1 MQRWK
6 RREARARPEVS
17 GLNSTDLIFDLTS
30 RTSLVPDAARRLLSG
45 APQSRDPHSHQAG
58 QWAPAQQRTTLVLRC
73 VRGTRAHS
81 RGVMRPSFCKHLL
94 PPSKEGAGKAGC
106 PLHPQPGVRKM
117 RAHQQSHHRF
127 NRISPAFPARMV
139 LTVSFVISSVSRAL
153 LPPSPTENRK
163 LDISVGMSGP
173 HDFAVRISTVR
184 LAAPRVHRIPR
195 STSVTMRNAP
205 PIEAGCAGITT
216 DLG

>member
-1 MQRWK
+1 MRLCPPF
-6 RREARARPEVS
+6 AFV
-17 GLNSTDLIFDLTS
+17 S
-30 RTSLVPDAARRLLSG
+30 RTRRSASSVVRRRAGHRVAALSG
-45 APQSRDPHSHQAG
+45 AVGIAGCAALHPGHAPTLPRRDYARVAATIP
-58 QWAPAQQRTTLVLRC
+58 RKT
-73 VRGTRAHS
+73 
-81 RGVMRPSFCKHLL
+81 
-94 PPSKEGAGKAGC
+94 EGAGKAGC

-117 RAHQQSHHRF
+117 RAHQHSHHRF

-173 HDFAVRISTVR
+173 HDFAVRVSTVR

-216 DLG
+216 DLA